1 MDAKKKLSN
10 KYDPERLF
18 LEAYDYDYSVWSEN
32 KEESTDKEE
41 SVDLSDILPLE
52 GDEEEVREGKEMN
65 F

>member
-1 MDAKKKLSN
+1 MILKG
-10 KYDPERLF
+10 YF
-18 LEAYDYDYSVWSEN
+18 LKDMIIVLSEN